1 MGDLNPLEYFIC
13 GGFGGICTVIVGHP
27 LDTIKVRN
35 CCFYNKLFLK
45 LPAGEITDDACAKS
59 GRNTTIYWYF

>member
-35 CCFYNKLFLK
+35 SCSYDETFLK
-45 LPAGEITDDACAKS
+45 IVFAGEVADNACSKS
-59 GRNTTIYWYF
+59 R